1 MEKKELKKSVFETL
15 NAIDVNEHTEKKN
28 GLTYLSWP
36 WAWSTVKGHYPD
48 TAYEVRHWDGKPFYY
63 DEVLGYMVETTVTI
77 EGESKT
83 MWLPVMDS
91 KNKAQKAQPYTYTVF
106 YKNGK
111 SEEKT
116 VEAATMFDI
125 NTAIMRCLVKNLAM
139 FGLGLYIYAG
149 EDLPAAVVEQAK
161 EAAAAELPQ
170 AIEEMKAV
178 KTRDEYL
185 ACWDKWARKRPEF
198 SVNGHDFYEIAVE
211 IGSKFPKQ

>member
-36 WAWSTVKGHYPD
+36 WAWATVKGLYPD

-106 YKNGK
+106 YKGGK

-149 EDLPAAVVEQAK
+149 EDLPAVVVEQAK

-178 KTRDEYL
+178 KSRDEYL

-198 SVNGHDFYEIAVE
+198 SVNGHDFYKIAVE
-211 IGSKFPKQ
+211 IGSKFPQQ